1 MKKII
6 GLLAASTLIT
16 ACDDGDMV
24 FENLNFDDVQ
34 VQKCTDNELYFK
46 INNNELLL
54 VDFTRPIS
62 ATQSG
67 SWLNPEVELDQRTSP
82 PANADIKIYYRTYD
96 GTVNNN
102 AICSIIAPA
111 NPKVT
116 SEYISVPGGTIFY
129 TRTMTP
135 AVNQG
140 VVNIS
145 YAYTINFQNITLTDG
160 TSEIKYTSFPFG
172 TYAYE
177 TTRLTFNIPKFV
189 YCSEENALAGHNAI
203 NDFSKLILP
212 DGFQFPTTESTQ
224 TIQLNDD
231 QYFSYLVYSENL
243 SNIAPCDTIDKPIRE
258 EWIATE
264 GTVIIETQTSATG
277 QRHFLKIQ
285 NALFEKGNGSFLMTD
300 KEIGTYDVEEN

>member
-1 MKKII
+1 
-6 GLLAASTLIT
+6 
-16 ACDDGDMV
+16 DGDMV
-24 FENLNFDDVQ
+24 FENLNFDGVQ
-34 VQKCTDNELYFK
+34 IQKCTDNELYFK

-67 SWLNPEVELDQRTSP
+67 SWLDSEVELDRRTSP

-102 AICSIIAPA
+102 VICSIIAPA

-135 AVNQG
+135 AVDQG

-177 TTRLTFNIPKFV
+177 TTRLTFSIPKFV

-203 NDFSKLILP
+203 SDFSKLILP
-212 DGFQFPTTESTQ
+212 DDFQFPTTATTRS
-224 TIQLNDD
+224 IQLNDN

-264 GTVIIETQTSATG
+264 GTVTIETQTSATG
-277 QRHFLKIQ
+277 QRHLLKIQ
-285 NALFEKGNGSFLMTD
+285 NALFEKGNSSFVMTD
-300 KEIGTYDVEEN
+300 REIGTYDVEN

>member
-6 GLLAASTLIT
+6 GLLVASAFIT

-24 FENLNFDDVQ
+24 FENLNFDGVQ
-34 VQKCTDNELYFK
+34 IQKCTDNELYFK

-67 SWLNPEVELDQRTSP
+67 SWLDSEVELDRRTSP

-102 AICSIIAPA
+102 VICSIIAPA

-177 TTRLTFNIPKFV
+177 TTRLTFSIPKFV

-203 NDFSKLILP
+203 SDFSKLILP
-212 DGFQFPTTESTQ
+212 DDFQFPTTATTREL
-224 TIQLNDD
+224 QLNDNE
-231 QYFSYLVYSENL
+231 YFSYLVYSENL

-277 QRHFLKIQ
+277 QRHLLKIQ
-285 NALFEKGNGSFLMTD
+285 NALFQKGNSSFVMTD
-300 KEIGTYDVEEN
+300 REIGTYDVEN

>member
-6 GLLAASTLIT
+6 GLLVASAFIT

-24 FENLNFDDVQ
+24 FENLNFDGVQ
-34 VQKCTDNELYFK
+34 IQKCTDNELYFK

-62 ATQSG
+62 AVQSG
-67 SWLNPEVELDQRTSP
+67 SWLDPEVELDQRTSP

-102 AICSIIAPA
+102 VICSIIAPA
-111 NPKVT
+111 NPRVT

-129 TRTMTP
+129 TRTITP
-135 AVNQG
+135 AVDQG

-177 TTRLTFNIPKFV
+177 TTRLTFNIPQFV

-203 NDFSKLILP
+203 SDFSKLILP
-212 DGFQFPTTESTQ
+212 DDFQFPTTATTR
-224 TIQLNDD
+224 TIQLNDN

-243 SNIAPCDTIDKPIRE
+243 SNITPCDTIDKPIRE

-264 GTVIIETQTSATG
+264 GTIIIETQTSATG
-277 QRHFLKIQ
+277 QRHLLKIQ
-285 NALFEKGNGSFLMTD
+285 NALFQKGNSSFVMTD
-300 KEIGTYDVEEN
+300 REIGTYDVEN